1 MRRGKRLRAQKHK
14 STRPSK
20 HEHMLVE
27 MQTSTRAQR
36 YLSTRGPE
44 CKSTNTRVHDHR
56 SPDTEHQAT
65 VTKAEKHERTIVAG
79 AWGHKIAKPWIRAER
94 CNAHT
99 AHSHAATKAQ
109 RYKTKIA

>member
-56 SPDTEHQAT
+56 SPDPEHQAT
-65 VTKAEKHERTIVAG
+65 VTKAKSQEHGGTKLPNRGLGQKG
-79 AWGHKIAKPWIRAER
+79 ATHTQ
-94 CNAHT
+94 HT
-99 AHSHAATKAQ
+99 AMQPQKHKGTK
-109 RYKTKIA
+109 RK